1 MSNTMQ
7 IGQFR
12 KDQLSQNNDVL
23 ITINNDASTLFEADI
38 IYYIPS
44 LYINNDSSV
53 QLIDVVL
60 TGDGIEQV
68 VATVPFP
75 YGRGSKHI
83 ELAFVPKR
91 NFNKII
97 LRKRSDTGG
106 NLSFS
111 STEAIK
117 KENVLNQLPHVGVIK
132 KLGFQAAPGF
142 AFILNGEIIRVGKSG
157 TYMVSDI
164 DIKSI
169 GIIDNQKIENINPD
183 NPIPF
188 NEDSNYFLMDYQYI
202 KEV

>member
-1 MSNTMQ
+1 MSNVIQ
-7 IGQFR
+7 VGQLR
-12 KDQLSQNNDVL
+12 KDQLSQENDVL
-23 ITINNDASTLFEADI
+23 ITINNNTSTLFEADT

-44 LYINNDSSV
+44 LYINNDSSI

-60 TGDGIEQV
+60 TGDGAEQV

-75 YGRGSKHI
+75 YGPGSKHI

-91 NFNKII
+91 NFNKIN
-97 LRKRSDTGG
+97 LRKRSDKGG

-111 STEAIK
+111 STEMIK
-117 KENVLNQLPHVGVIK
+117 KENILNQLPHVGVIK

-142 AFILNGEIIRVGKSG
+142 AFILNGELVRVGKSG
-157 TYMVSDI
+157 TYSISDI
-164 DIKSI
+164 NVKTL
-169 GIIDNQKIENINPD
+169 GVVGNATANPD

-188 NEDSNYFLMDYQYI
+188 NEDSNYFLMDYQYV